1 MSPQLSRWMPT
12 LRIAAIIAV
21 AAVVLFGTVGYFA
34 IPKIVRW
41 GVETVATRE
50 LGRTVRVQEITANP
64 FNLRVTLRGLE
75 VAGAAGETTPL
86 LTVQELIANA
96 SVGSVLRLAPV
107 LDALSIDGLTANLVR
122 LDAERFNFSD
132 IVDRI
137 RSRPKTSDEPA
148 RFSVSNIEV
157 TNGNVNLDDRPTGRK
172 HAVTELRI
180 GVPFVSSL
188 PTHAEITVQPAFG
201 ARLNGAPV
209 EAKGET
215 RPFKQTLE
223 SSINVKL
230 DGIDIPTYLPYS
242 PVALNFAVPRG
253 KLGTDLRIAFR
264 RAAPAQ
270 GNQPAVP
277 AQVLVSGSFS
287 VNDFALSA
295 PREQPQP
302 LLAWKALQVVLEE
315 VEPLANRAVIADVA
329 LAAPAIEVR
338 RESNGEVN
346 WVRFA
351 QAPLRPG
358 AAAASAPKDSAAAAP
373 KSPPLAFTLKHA
385 SIKDGTVALSD
396 DSAGRFRIQVVNLA
410 GEASNLTTA
419 TTTRGKVRVSSEIA
433 EGSGSIS
440 AEGDV
445 ALAPVAGTLNIAS
458 RDVKMRGVARY
469 LANVVNA
476 TVDGSSDVNAVLDF
490 ALEPAKSIVVRDIR
504 WQGKDLKVRGPAGT
518 GAEFDLS
525 TVSMEAA
532 TLDLVKRQLVIGK
545 VALDGPRA
553 TVRRLADG
561 QINWLSAFHARPAAP
576 ASGKPAADAG
586 DTSWDVSVKE
596 ASIARGDLALE
607 DFAVDPQVKLRAS
620 AITGTVKNLVS
631 DGTQRADFDLRTRFG
646 SGGSLAAVGGARW
659 NPIDADARI
668 DARNL
673 DIAAL
678 RPYLAARLNAVLARA
693 EVSARGSVTA
703 SKAGAEAPL
712 AFGYKGSSRVT
723 NLQLLDARG
732 EDDLLKWQVLELDQI
747 AASAGKGP
755 PNVSVGKVTLSD
767 FYARVIVSEQGRL
780 NLVDVIRRAGDGPA
794 PSTPQAAAPASVAR
808 TNAQSMPVDR
818 EMAAA
823 AEPATAAQR
832 PRSATAETPPADGVD
847 AGPRPVIRIGHIDIM
862 RGNVNFTDN
871 FIKPNYTANMTGL
884 NGSVTTL
891 ASDSSEPATMAIA
904 GFIDNE
910 APLDIKGRLNPLAPK
925 LYLDIE
931 GGTKGVD
938 LPRLT
943 PYSVKYAGYPI
954 VKGKLSMEVKY
965 KVEEGKLAAN
975 NHLFIDQLT
984 FGDKVE
990 SPTATKL
997 PVLLAVSLLKNS
1009 RGEIDLNLPI
1019 SGTLDDPK
1027 FSVGAVIVQVIVN
1040 LLTKVV
1046 TAPFTLLASAF
1057 GGGEELGL
1065 VEFAPGSATL
1075 APEQAKR
1082 VDTLSKALNERP
1094 SLKLDII
1101 GRVDPALDTD
1111 AVRRAKLDAKLR
1123 AAKVRQTVR
1132 ASGDA
1137 VDPATVTISA
1147 AERPELVAAVYS
1159 SEDIPNK
1166 PRNFIGIA
1174 KSIPPAE
1181 MEALVVAHLAVT
1193 PEDLR
1198 ALASQRATV
1207 VRNRLESEGKVSRE
1221 RLFLVEPKLTAE
1233 GIKDKGA
1240 TTRVDFSLK

>member
-1 MSPQLSRWMPT
+1 MPR
-12 LRIAAIIAV
+12 LRVAAITAIV
-21 AAVVLFGTVGYFA
+21 VVLLFGIVGYFA

-50 LGRTVRVQEITANP
+50 LGRAVRVQEITANP

-75 VAGAAGETTPL
+75 VAGAAGETAPL

-188 PTHAEITVQPAFG
+188 PTHAEITVQPAFAARLDG
-201 ARLNGAPV
+201 ARV

-223 SSINVKL
+223 TSINVKL

-264 RAAPAQ
+264 LAAPAE

-329 LAAPAIEVR
+329 LVAPAIEVR
-338 RESNGEVN
+338 REGNGEVN

-358 AAAASAPKDSAAAAP
+358 AVAASAPKESAAAP
-373 KSPPLAFTLKHA
+373 KSPPLALTLKHA

-410 GEASNLTTA
+410 GEASNLTTT
-419 TTTRGKVRVSSEIA
+419 TTTRGKVRVSGEIA
-433 EGSGSIS
+433 EGAGSIS

-458 RDVKMRGVARY
+458 RDVKMRTVARY

-476 TVDGSSDVNAVLDF
+476 TVDGSSDVDAVLDF
-490 ALEPAKSIVVRDIR
+490 ALEPTKSIVVRDIR
-504 WQGKDLKVRGPAGT
+504 WQGKNLKVRGPAGT

-525 TVSMEAA
+525 TLSMEAA
-532 TLDLVKRQLVIGK
+532 TLDLLKRQLVIGK

-561 QINWLSAFHARPAAP
+561 QINWLSAFHKRP
-576 ASGKPAADAG
+576 SGTAEDKPAADAG
-586 DTSWDVSVKE
+586 DAGWNVSVKE

-620 AITGTVKNLVS
+620 AISGTVRNLVS
-631 DGTQRADFDLRTRFG
+631 DGTQRAEFDLRTRLG
-646 SGGSLAAVGGARW
+646 RGGSFTAVGGARW
-659 NPIDADARI
+659 NPIAADARV

-678 RPYLAARLNAVLARA
+678 RPYLAKRLDAVLTRA

-732 EDDLLKWQVLELDQI
+732 EDDLLKWQVLELEQI
-747 AASAGKGP
+747 AVSAGKDP

-767 FYARVIVSEQGRL
+767 FYARIIVSEQGRL
-780 NLVDVIRRAGDGPA
+780 NLVDVIRRTGEGA
-794 PSTPQAAAPASVAR
+794 PSSAPKAARTAPNSATKADAPAVS
-808 TNAQSMPVDR
+808 VDR

-823 AEPATAAQR
+823 AEPAPAAQR
-832 PRSATAETPPADGVD
+832 PRSTTAETPSVEGADV
-847 AGPRPVIRIGHIDIM
+847 GPRPVIRIGHIDIM

-884 NGSVTTL
+884 SGSVTTL
-891 ASDSSEPATMAIA
+891 ASDSGEPATMTIA

-910 APLDIKGRLNPLAPK
+910 APVDIKGRLNPLAPK

-965 KVEEGKLAAN
+965 KVEDGKLAAN
-975 NHLFIDQLT
+975 NHLFLDQLT

-1065 VEFAPGSATL
+1065 VEFAPGSASL
-1075 APEQAKR
+1075 VPEQIKR
-1082 VDTLSKALNERP
+1082 VDSLSKALNERP
-1094 SLKLDII
+1094 GLKLDII

-1111 AVRRAKLDAKLR
+1111 AVRRAKLDSKLR
-1123 AAKVRQTVR
+1123 AAKVRRTVR
-1132 ASGDA
+1132 ASGEA
-1137 VDPATVTISA
+1137 VDPATVTISD
-1147 AERPELVAAVYS
+1147 AERPELMAAVYS

-1181 MEALVVAHLAVT
+1181 MEALIVAHLAVT

-1198 ALASQRATV
+1198 ALASQRATA

-1240 TTRVDFSLK
+1240 TTRVDLSLK